1 MPPSVAPSPEDLDRL
16 LTKLRPSVI
25 EILQE
30 WKIPEGEAEKLVA
43 ELLVRLSYRWR
54 RIPDPE
60 RWFLK
65 ALEKET
71 RSRSERSHKEPRD
84 E

>member
-1 MPPSVAPSPEDLDRL
+1 MPPSVAPRPEDLDRL
-16 LTKLRPSVI
+16 LAKLRPSVL

-30 WKIPEGEAEKLVA
+30 WEIPEGDAEKLVS

-60 RWFLK
+60 RWLLT
-65 ALEKET
+65 ALVKEA
-71 RSRSERSHKEPRD
+71 RNHSERSRKEPRD